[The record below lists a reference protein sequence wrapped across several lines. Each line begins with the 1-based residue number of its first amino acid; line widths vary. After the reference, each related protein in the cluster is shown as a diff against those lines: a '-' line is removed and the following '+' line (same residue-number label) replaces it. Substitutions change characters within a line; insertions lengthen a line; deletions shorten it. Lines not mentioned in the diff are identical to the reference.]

1 MKGEINMNYE
11 DKKIVGIVASNVE
24 PSIALNVIG
33 HLAISIGK
41 YSGKE
46 KKRKNIITD
55 KSGIEHLGISQ
66 FPFIITKVKS
76 GKLKNAIELA
86 KQNPNLMVADYPRE
100 MLETRTDNELVN
112 SIESKENEKLEY
124 LGAIIYGNTED
135 VDQITG
141 KYQLWR
147 LD

>member
-1 MKGEINMNYE
+1 MNYE
-11 DKKIVGIVASNVE
+11 DKKIVGIIASNVE

-41 YSGKE
+41 YSDQEIMG
-46 KKRKNIITD
+46 KNIITD

-112 SIESKENEKLEY
+112 SLESKENEKLEY

-135 VDQITG
+135 VDKITG
-141 KYQLWR
+141 KYQLWI

>member
-1 MKGEINMNYE
+1 MNYE
-11 DKKIVGIVASNVE
+11 DKKIVGIIASNVE
-24 PSIALNVIG
+24 PHIALNVIG

-41 YSGKE
+41 YSDEEIMGKS
-46 KKRKNIITD
+46 ILTD
-55 KSGIEHLGISQ
+55 KSGVEHLGISK

-86 KQNPNLMVADYPRE
+86 KSNPNLLVADYPRE
-100 MLETRTDNELVN
+100 MLDTRTDEELVK
-112 SIESKENEKLEY
+112 SISSKENDKLEY
-124 LGAIIYGNTED
+124 LGAIIYGNTKD
-135 VDQITG
+135 VDDITG

>member
-1 MKGEINMNYE
+1 MNYE
-11 DKKIVGIVASNVE
+11 DKKIVGVIASNVE

-41 YSGKE
+41 YSNMEIMGQK
-46 KKRKNIITD
+46 IITD
-55 KSGIEHLGISQ
+55 KSGINHLGISQ

-76 GKLKNAIELA
+76 GKLKNAIDLA
-86 KQNPNLMVADYPRE
+86 KQNPNLLVADYPRD
-100 MLETRTDNELVN
+100 MLDTRTDEELVK

-135 VDQITG
+135 VNNITG
-141 KYQLWR
+141 KFQLWR
-147 LD
+147 MD